1 MNKIIKRFLLTGE
14 KFMPELHLKQQGFTY
29 NACGPFTKHREII
42 RNLEKQVIQN
52 IYTETN
58 QIYSATCSDSKDL
71 TKRTISYKT
80 LNNKGYEIARNCKYN
95 GYQRALASIMQE
107 WLHNNNVL
115 LYSTYNEDKSVIAE
129 RFIKT
134 LKAETHKK

>member
-115 LYSTYNEDKSVIAE
+115 LYSTYNEDKSIIAE

>member
-14 KFMPELHLKQQGFTY
+14 KFMPELHLKQQAFTY

>member
-58 QIYSATCSDSKDL
+58 
-71 TKRTISYKT
+71 
-80 LNNKGYEIARNCKYN
+80 
-95 GYQRALASIMQE
+95 
-107 WLHNNNVL
+107 
-115 LYSTYNEDKSVIAE
+115 
-129 RFIKT
+129 
-134 LKAETHKK
+134 